1 MTRIQVLLSRA
12 QNEKLAYLAKRI
24 GTSKSGLIRDA
35 VDRLLKERVPE
46 DSDPLL
52 ELIGQAGEVGKTDI
66 SAHHDRYLVE
76 KEREG
81 WCQDE
86 SS

>member
-12 QNEKLAYLAKRI
+12 QNEKLTYLAKRI

-52 ELIGQAGEVGKTDI
+52 ELIGQAGEVGKMDI

-76 KEREG
+76 KEREE

>member
-52 ELIGQAGEVGKTDI
+52 ELIGQAG
-66 SAHHDRYLVE
+66 
-76 KEREG
+76 
-81 WCQDE
+81 
-86 SS
+86 